1 MRYSLQITGETANPF
16 GYARMFYQD
25 KDGRRGTQFFF
36 PHNTE
41 MKPWWQGDNARI
53 LSLSAAARFTASLSE
68 DRDLA
73 EKLNVY
79 ADDQIAWVLGLNPF
93 DSCML
98 EGYGRHNIDY
108 YFQYKYDFISAPGG
122 IVNGITSGI
131 DDEEGIAFIM
141 SPLDHPDIND
151 NWRWAEQWLP
161 HASWFLYALCLK
173 KK

>member
-1 MRYSLQITGETANPF
+1 
-16 GYARMFYQD
+16 
-25 KDGRRGTQFFF
+25 
-36 PHNTE
+36 
-41 MKPWWQGDNARI
+41 
-53 LSLSAAARFTASLSE
+53 
-68 DRDLA
+68 
-73 EKLNVY
+73 
-79 ADDQIAWVLGLNPF
+79 
-93 DSCML
+93 ML